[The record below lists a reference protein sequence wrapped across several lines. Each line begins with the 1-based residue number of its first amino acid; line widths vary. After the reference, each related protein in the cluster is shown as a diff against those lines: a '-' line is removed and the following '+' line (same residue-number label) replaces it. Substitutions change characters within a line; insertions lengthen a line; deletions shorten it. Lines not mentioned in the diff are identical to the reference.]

1 MPNTITNRIA
11 DTATPAVEPILL
23 AAAKLHC
30 RVDTGAD
37 DNLITALIVAARQY
51 CERITGRTFAARNMT
66 ASYNGFPWNGQ
77 DFIIPFSPVTAVSS
91 VKYWS
96 VDGVDTTMTIATDY
110 RLDLSV
116 VPARIRLPVTK
127 SVWADTAYVD
137 DAVRV
142 SFTAGAATTPAAA
155 TQAML
160 LLIGHWYEHRESV
173 TVEPSNRVHMTT
185 VALLDSL
192 RIGGVGL

>member
-11 DTATPAVEPILL
+11 DTATPVTEPILL

-30 RVDTGAD
+30 RVDIAAD
-37 DNLITALIVAARQY
+37 DDLITALIVSARQY
-51 CERITGRTFAARNMT
+51 CERITGRTFASRNMT
-66 ASYNGFPWNGQ
+66 ASYDGFPWYGQ

-96 VDGVDTTMTIATDY
+96 VDGVDTTMTLATDY
-110 RLDLSV
+110 RLDLNV

-127 SVWADTAYVD
+127 SVWVDTAYVD

-155 TQAML
+155 KQAML

-173 TVEPSNRVHMTT
+173 SVEPSNRVHMTT

-192 RIGGVGL
+192 RIGGVAL